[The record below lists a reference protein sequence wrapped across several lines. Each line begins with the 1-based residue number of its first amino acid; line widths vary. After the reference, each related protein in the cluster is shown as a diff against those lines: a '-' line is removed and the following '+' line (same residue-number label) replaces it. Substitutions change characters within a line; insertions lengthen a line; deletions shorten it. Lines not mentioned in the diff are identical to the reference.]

1 MVKMLAVTLMALGAV
16 FPRALAAQRLF
27 GFSGLEAR
35 TGVADPKNA
44 DKGVNYGIDADLGY
58 LRLPILRT
66 YVGLTGF
73 SSDVDFSVAGTQVGG
88 SLKGLGLETGLR
100 LDLLP
105 MRFLSP
111 SLLLG
116 LSFTNVSAQDVT
128 DATTSD
134 MLDDFYTALDYGV
147 GLAWHLGRR
156 QVWSV
161 VGDLRGVTG
170 SNVGRTVATVGVRWQ
185 PRGRATY
192 QREAEAPKET
202 PVAAAPAP
210 AAAAAAAGVPAAPG
224 MTPADSARIAADR
237 QRYTTMLATQRSLP
251 GVATVRE
258 TDSTVTF
265 VLDET
270 VFDSASGGLS
280 SVGQST
286 LRTTAVSLAT
296 YPNASV
302 RVEGHSD
309 STGNVVTDQRASD
322 QRAEAVRAALIA
334 GGINPARLT
343 SSGYGATRPV
353 GDNATAEGRSRN
365 RRAEIVVVRARP

>member
-134 MLDDFYTALDYGV
+134 MLDDFRRGPDVGV
-147 GLAWHLGRR
+147 AGRR
-156 QVWSV
+156 
-161 VGDLRGVTG
+161 D
-170 SNVGRTVATVGVRWQ
+170 VRRL
-185 PRGRATY
+185 PR
-192 QREAEAPKET
+192 
-202 PVAAAPAP
+202 
-210 AAAAAAAGVPAAPG
+210 
-224 MTPADSARIAADR
+224 
-237 QRYTTMLATQRSLP
+237 
-251 GVATVRE
+251 
-258 TDSTVTF
+258 
-265 VLDET
+265 
-270 VFDSASGGLS
+270 
-280 SVGQST
+280 
-286 LRTTAVSLAT
+286 
-296 YPNASV
+296 
-302 RVEGHSD
+302 
-309 STGNVVTDQRASD
+309 
-322 QRAEAVRAALIA
+322 RAA
-334 GGINPARLT
+334 
-343 SSGYGATRPV
+343 
-353 GDNATAEGRSRN
+353 
-365 RRAEIVVVRARP
+365 